1 MGLIEALAYGLPCFV
16 TPGTNMA
23 DEIFDA
29 KCGWVADF
37 TKESMSKKLKQMIE
51 EQSLLSVFGDNARFL
66 SKEYEW
72 NKLADMFHSRITSII
87 KY

>member
-1 MGLIEALAYGLPCFV
+1 
-16 TPGTNMA
+16 MA

-51 EQSLLSVFGDNARFL
+51 EQSLLSVFGDNARSL

-87 KY
+87 KYGRNFYNWW